1 MSVYVAYRSHDIEK
15 VTVKDM
21 LMDFQDNNIVV
32 NQLENSEKISAS
44 MQNSQAIKEVPQRDT
59 GAGNG
64 TQTSAIFKNSGQLN
78 VFLASNRLCQN

>member
-21 LMDFQDNNIVV
+21 LMDFQDNIVV
-32 NQLENSEKISAS
+32 NQLEISEKISAS

-59 GAGNG
+59 AAGNG
-64 TQTSAIFKNSGQLN
+64 TQTSAIFKNSGQLI